1 MSRSK
6 NEHNNQEVNPKGR
19 ELEKGKRERER
30 EENEKRKR
38 WIKREK
44 EKKNYRYDT
53 LNSYQV
59 YVVVLNNFQVLSH
72 LILKQI
78 LELGVITF
86 VIV

>member
-1 MSRSK
+1 MNK
-6 NEHNNQEVNPKGR
+6 
-19 ELEKGKRERER
+19 
-30 EENEKRKR
+30 
-38 WIKREK
+38 EK